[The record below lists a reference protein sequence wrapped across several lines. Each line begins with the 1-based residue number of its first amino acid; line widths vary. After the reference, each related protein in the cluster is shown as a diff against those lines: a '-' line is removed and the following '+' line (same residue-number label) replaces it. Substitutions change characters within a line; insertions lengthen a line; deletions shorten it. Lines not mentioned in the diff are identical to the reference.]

1 MAILG
6 EQGWYPDH
14 GQGVDGTVGGFG
26 TNTVGFPSH
35 SGVAPRQQPYSY
47 GFGVMPMYVQPIPR
61 IAPREL
67 PPFVSAKNKSF
78 RDKETAGADHQDQT
92 QSADHTE
99 SGKRQDQDESKDTA
113 CSDSSGASK
122 SCEATVCQFYVK
134 NGSCAYGNR
143 CKFQH
148 PIELAPRVQ
157 YNSVGLPMRPGE
169 KVCTYYMRHG
179 RCSYGHTCKY
189 DHPEIFQIPM
199 HVQGYFPM

>member
-14 GQGVDGTVGGFG
+14 QQGVDGTVDGFG
-26 TNTVGFPSH
+26 ANTVGFRSH
-35 SGVAPRQQPYSY
+35 SVAPRQQPYSY
-47 GFGVMPMYVQPIPR
+47 GFGVMPMYVQPVPR

-67 PPFVSAKNKSF
+67 PPFVSLKNKSS
-78 RDKETAGADHQDQT
+78 RDKETAGADHQET
-92 QSADHTE
+92 Q
-99 SGKRQDQDESKDTA
+99 KLDQDECKDIREA
-113 CSDSSGASK
+113 HASSDSADASK
-122 SCEATVCQFYVK
+122 SGDVTVCQFYVK

-148 PIELAPRVQ
+148 PVELAPRVQ

-169 KVCTYYMRHG
+169 RVCAYYMRHG